1 MTTDQYRREDRVALL
16 PALAASVGHLLWR
29 ASARVTGALDGT
41 VAPTTDIH
49 GYAVLLSLDPEGSP
63 RSQQWVADAVA
74 LSRTTLTKVTARLVG
89 GGLVERV
96 RNPADRR
103 AWALTRTAAGDEA
116 VARWQPQ
123 VERLQDEVTAGLTP
137 GDRREL
143 HALLLRIARPHLSPE
158 APPSLLA
165 STGFLVT
172 RLHARMHA
180 DVAAALRDLDVE
192 PRHLGTFRALRSS
205 GPLPQAELARHLG
218 TSGPTV
224 VEIVDHLERLGALE
238 RRRPETD
245 RRTQVLHLLPAGE
258 ELLTAADRR
267 ADLVTAELLAPLGA
281 AERERL
287 RALLAAFVE
296 G

>member
-1 MTTDQYRREDRVALL
+1 MALL
-16 PALAASVGHLLWR
+16 PALAASLGHVLWR

-49 GYAVLLSLDPEGSP
+49 GYAVLLALGDEGVP

-74 LSRTTLTKVTARLVG
+74 LSRTTLTKVAARLVAA
-89 GGLVERV
+89 GLVERV

-103 AWALTRTAAGDEA
+103 AWALTRTPAGAEA
-116 VARWQPQ
+116 VARWEPL
-123 VERLQDEVTAGLTP
+123 VERLQDAVSGGL
-137 GDRREL
+137 DSAEREEL
-143 HALLLRIARPHLSPE
+143 HDLLLAVTRPHLSPE
-158 APPSLLA
+158 APSSLLA

-180 DVAAALRDLDVE
+180 DLAAALRELEVE
-192 PRHLGTFRALRSS
+192 PRHLGTFRALRSA
-205 GPLPQAELARHLG
+205 GPFPQAELARHLG

-238 RRRPETD
+238 RRRPEAD
-245 RRTQVLHLLPAGE
+245 RRTQVLHLLPRGE
-258 ELLTAADRR
+258 ALLTAADER
-267 ADLVTAELLAPLGA
+267 AEAVISALLAPLSPDQ
-281 AERERL
+281 RDRL
-287 RALLAAFVE
+287 RALLVRFVE